1 MLFRVMNIHQRCLQV
16 KNRNDPKQVLPK
28 SKNLSR
34 SLEKYFWTFDKKFPT
49 IFNNKKACRYIT
61 FKCAVKHRQLSEHVN
76 PFVTPWSHSQP
87 RRKTY

>member
-34 SLEKYFWTFDKKFPT
+34 SLEKYFWTFDKKFST
-49 IFNNKKACRYIT
+49 IFNNKKSMQINYFQVC
-61 FKCAVKHRQLSEHVN
+61 S
-76 PFVTPWSHSQP
+76 
-87 RRKTY
+87 